1 MGVGIHGN
9 DAFSLENVAKSVRE
23 ALANRE
29 ARGHPMTD
37 TYKERATM
45 AETIIAPTELSDE
58 QIDMILDAAKVP
70 TTVPDCDVQIARAIL
85 AHLAD
90 ELRDAARYR
99 WLCEQDTGDR
109 IFIATG
115 RNGAWG
121 ECGHSSFGGFKDI
134 ADREIDALM
143 PPSPESKP

>member
-1 MGVGIHGN
+1 MI
-9 DAFSLENVAKSVRE
+9 
-23 ALANRE
+23 
-29 ARGHPMTD
+29 D

-45 AETIIAPTELSDE
+45 AETIIAPAELSDE

-70 TTVPDCDVQIARAIL
+70 EPPAGEFYRDHDLKVARAIL
-85 AHLAD
+85 AHLAG

>member
-1 MGVGIHGN
+1 ME
-9 DAFSLENVAKSVRE
+9 D
-23 ALANRE
+23 
-29 ARGHPMTD
+29 
-37 TYKERATM
+37 
-45 AETIIAPTELSDE
+45 
-58 QIDMILDAAKVP
+58 
-70 TTVPDCDVQIARAIL
+70 
-85 AHLAD
+85 D
-90 ELRDAARYR
+90 ELKIAELPIDELMAMARDARRYR

-143 PPSPESKP
+143 PPSPESKT

>member
-1 MGVGIHGN
+1 
-9 DAFSLENVAKSVRE
+9 
-23 ALANRE
+23 
-29 ARGHPMTD
+29 MTD

-45 AETIIAPTELSDE
+45 AETIIATSDLSDE

-70 TTVPDCDVQIARAIL
+70 EPPGDEDYRDYDVRVARAIL

>member
-1 MGVGIHGN
+1 
-9 DAFSLENVAKSVRE
+9 
-23 ALANRE
+23 
-29 ARGHPMTD
+29 MTD

-45 AETIIAPTELSDE
+45 AETIIAQTTA
-58 QIDMILDAAKVP
+58 QDA
-70 TTVPDCDVQIARAIL
+70 
-85 AHLAD
+85 
-90 ELRDAARYR
+90 RDAARYR